1 MKYGLL
7 TSKTDG
13 YEIKDE
19 VEEYDEARE
28 AEYRATIEAG
38 SKENAEDVA
47 VMWSWVRCMQIAEES
62 GGAV

>member
-1 MKYGLL
+1 MRYGMLA
-7 TSKTDG
+7 SKTNG
-13 YEIKDE
+13 YEIKVT
-19 VEEYDEARE
+19 VEEYDEARG